1 MLRIFFG
8 SRLEKKEIIK
18 EFENFISQKID
29 HIKTLNETEKTLN
42 IYSSEFNVKSAEKE
56 ELFWKFTIK
65 QGKMTLQSMIEWA
78 EECIKELE
86 ELN

>member
-1 MLRIFFG
+1 
-8 SRLEKKEIIK
+8 
-18 EFENFISQKID
+18 
-29 HIKTLNETEKTLN
+29 LN